1 MEEEPSLQA
10 LVKELASTVKTLQG
24 EVSELRKEKDGAVDA
39 PLRANK
45 RSREDEN
52 VVEPQDDAE
61 SLLTRDGEV
70 SEDDSGQSDAEGNT
84 PKAYAVSAEGEAFL
98 EATFGT
104 KLDYTARRKQLAKSA
119 PRTQNG

>member
-52 VVEPQDDAE
+52 VVEPQDNAE

-104 KLDYTARRKQLAKSA
+104 KLDYTARRKQLAKIGS
-119 PRTQNG
+119 PDTK

>member
-24 EVSELRKEKDGAVDA
+24 EVSELRKEKDA

-45 RSREDEN
+45 RSCEDEN

-61 SLLTRDGEV
+61 SLLTHDGEV
-70 SEDDSGQSDAEGNT
+70 SKEDSGQSDAEGNT

-98 EATFGT
+98 EATFG
-104 KLDYTARRKQLAKSA
+104 S
-119 PRTQNG
+119 